1 MWRPG
6 LGSTVQAWALE
17 AVPNSWP
24 LLLLP
29 GLEEQGVEM
38 GAWTDEL
45 WDVSLHPR
53 CEAAPPPSCL
63 SLQSSSGSSSV
74 KCSVVY
80 GLAGWGA
87 QHELGQLDITGL
99 EGF

>member
-53 CEAAPPPSCL
+53 CEAAPPPLCL

>member
-29 GLEEQGVEM
+29 GLEEQGVEI
-38 GAWTDEL
+38 GAWTDSL

-80 GLAGWGA
+80 GLAGRGV